1 MEVIVYQEQH
11 KRLVRDMKL
20 DESKIQMDIM
30 HMDINRNISSTF
42 SLWFSVLLQVCSIG
56 ASRV

>member
-1 MEVIVYQEQH
+1 MIVYQEQH